1 MSRKIISVIMVL
13 TCLFMLVAGV
23 LGIRDVLQEKSD
35 GEKEKAE
42 TLESLDTLK
51 AGVEKLEA
59 NRQAYEDGKLAYDE
73 GTAAYE
79 QGKSDYAKGQS
90 DLAAG
95 INEYNDGK
103 NTLAAGKAEY
113 AAGMKEYKE
122 KLATYEYSLANKEAI
137 IDKNTADYIAANA
150 DSVNA
155 LVEQNMPQG
164 VDAAVKQQLEPQI
177 QNQLEAYKA
186 ANPEATAEQL
196 EAAEAQ
202 IRETVYGGYYDTVKA
217 QIEANPDAMAQ
228 VRALVTEQV
237 HAGVR
242 QQVAAQ
248 VDASLADAQKQLE
261 AGKAKL
267 DAAAK
272 EIEAGEKKLSA
283 AESEIAAGRQKLTD
297 AAKQLTDAEQ
307 QLADGKEQLDTFEE
321 GQAQVDAGYAVL
333 MKNEKIAAKVND
345 EGMDAL
351 DAGYLVVEEST
362 AETTED
368 LVTRAI
374 YIGLSMLAALI
385 GIVAAAMAAKGRRV
399 NVIAGVMLLLM
410 AAALI
415 LGVIRSFS
423 AHPLQMAAMIVL
435 MVAAIVFAVSGMKSK
450 EAA

>member
-1 MSRKIISVIMVL
+1 MSRKIISVIIVL

-164 VDAAVKQQLEPQI
+164 VDAAVKQKLEPQI

-196 EAAEAQ
+196 AAAETQ
-202 IRETVYGGYYDTVKA
+202 IREAVYGGYYDTVKA

-368 LVTRAI
+368 LVTRAV

>member
-51 AGVEKLEA
+51 AGVETLEA

-248 VDASLADAQKQLE
+248 VEASLADAQKQLE

-283 AESEIAAGRQKLTD
+283 AESEIAAGRQKLID

>member
-196 EAAEAQ
+196 DAAEGQ

>member
-1 MSRKIISVIMVL
+1 MSRKIVSVIMVL
-13 TCLFMLVAGV
+13 ACLFMLVAGV
-23 LGIRDVLQEKSD
+23 FGIKDVLQEKND

-42 TLESLDTLK
+42 TLENLDTLK

-90 DLAAG
+90 DLTAG

-103 NTLAAGKAEY
+103 NTLISGKAEY
-113 AAGMKEYKE
+113 DAGMKEYKE
-122 KLATYEYSLANKEAI
+122 KLATYEYSLANKEAL

-155 LVEQNMPQG
+155 LIEQNMPQG

-177 QNQLEAYKA
+177 QQQIEAFKA

-202 IRETVYGGYYDTVKA
+202 IRETVYGGYYDAVKA
-217 QIEANPDAMAQ
+217 QIEANPEAMAQ
-228 VRALVTEQV
+228 IRALVTEQV
-237 HAGVR
+237 HAGVK

-248 VDASLADAQKQLE
+248 VEASLADAAKQLE

-272 EIEAGEKKLSA
+272 EIAAGEKKLSA
-283 AESEIAAGRQKLTD
+283 AEREIADGRQKLID
-297 AAKQLTDAEQ
+297 AAAQLTDAEK
-307 QLADGKEQLDTFEE
+307 QLADGKKELETFED

-333 MKNEKIAAKVND
+333 MKNEKIAAKVNG

-351 DAGYLVVEEST
+351 DAGYLVVDEST

-368 LVTRAI
+368 LVTRSV
-374 YIGLSMLAALI
+374 YIGLAMLAALM
-385 GIVAAAMAAKGRRV
+385 GIIAVVMASKGRRV
-399 NVIAGVMLLLM
+399 SIISGVMLLCM
-410 AAALI
+410 ASALI
-415 LGVIRSFS
+415 LGVIRSLS
-423 AHPLQMAAMIVL
+423 DHPLQMSAMIVL
-435 MVAAIVFAVSGMKSK
+435 TLVAVTFTVSELKSR
-450 EAA
+450 AAA

>member
-23 LGIRDVLQEKSD
+23 LGIRDVLQEKRD

-196 EAAEAQ
+196 EAAETQ
-202 IRETVYGGYYDTVKA
+202 IRETVYAGYYDTVKA

-248 VDASLADAQKQLE
+248 VDASLADAKKQLE

>member
-13 TCLFMLVAGV
+13 ACLFMLVAGV

-79 QGKSDYAKGQS
+79 QGKSDYAKGQN

-196 EAAEAQ
+196 AAAETQ
-202 IRETVYGGYYDTVKA
+202 IREAVYGGYYDTVKA

-283 AESEIAAGRQKLTD
+283 AESEIAAGRQKLID
-297 AAKQLTDAEQ
+297 AAEQLTDAEQ

-333 MKNEKIAAKVND
+333 MKNEKIAAKVNG

-368 LVTRAI
+368 LVTRAV

-385 GIVAAAMAAKGRRV
+385 GIVAAAMSAKGRRV

-435 MVAAIVFAVSGMKSK
+435 MIAAIVFTVSGMKSK

>member
-368 LVTRAI
+368 LVARAI

-435 MVAAIVFAVSGMKSK
+435 MLAAIVFAVSGMKSK